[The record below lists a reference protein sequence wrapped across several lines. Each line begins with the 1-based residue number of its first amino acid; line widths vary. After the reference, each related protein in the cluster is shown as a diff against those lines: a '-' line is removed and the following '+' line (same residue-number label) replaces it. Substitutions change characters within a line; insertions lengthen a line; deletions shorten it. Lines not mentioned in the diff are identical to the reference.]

1 MAKFNDRRIVIQLIN
16 IENKI
21 QVDDNMDDIAH
32 NIHRHAVMADMM
44 LPGWYDGWEAIY
56 DAVAV
61 QFAGINDN
69 RHVMKEIYVA
79 TDGDMAFIL
88 MHIHLEQFYDGAPR
102 IFAFRQFDTFQ
113 KIGERWLC
121 RQAHCFVPIEPDTG
135 NRARGALPV
144 REEWKWP
151 TDTLPSAAVSEERAK
166 REIRA
171 WFDARIASDS
181 VDAVMR
187 RIGPREDVIVYAP
200 YLPGE
205 YRGQQECRDY
215 YASVFDSVAS
225 IEAEV
230 TDYHVATNGLMGAIM
245 SRQNLAIHMRDSTTR
260 RISVRQSHGLRRV
273 GDAWQSMIEM
283 TSFPVDL
290 KTGEPVTWIGQGAE
304 CEIEPDHDT
313 SLSVPAP

>member
-121 RQAHCFVPIEPDTG
+121 RQAHCFHFLPSCAALLAQRTVCGRPDVAG
-135 NRARGALPV
+135 SARRRCSDMTFGSPFTPKKPV
-144 REEWKWP
+144 R
-151 TDTLPSAAVSEERAK
+151 
-166 REIRA
+166 
-171 WFDARIASDS
+171 
-181 VDAVMR
+181 
-187 RIGPREDVIVYAP
+187 
-200 YLPGE
+200 
-205 YRGQQECRDY
+205 RGRGC
-215 YASVFDSVAS
+215 
-225 IEAEV
+225 
-230 TDYHVATNGLMGAIM
+230 
-245 SRQNLAIHMRDSTTR
+245 
-260 RISVRQSHGLRRV
+260 VRQLR
-273 GDAWQSMIEM
+273 
-283 TSFPVDL
+283 
-290 KTGEPVTWIGQGAE
+290 
-304 CEIEPDHDT
+304 
-313 SLSVPAP
+313 